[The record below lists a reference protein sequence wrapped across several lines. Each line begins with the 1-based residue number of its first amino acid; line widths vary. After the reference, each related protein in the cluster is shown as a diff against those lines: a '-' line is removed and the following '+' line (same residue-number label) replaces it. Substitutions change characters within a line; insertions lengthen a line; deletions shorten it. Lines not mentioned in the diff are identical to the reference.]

1 MVGTCF
7 GMGTSVVELAGMALS
22 DVVRV
27 GVFPPA
33 VLVDLP
39 PRPLREVLL
48 AFRSS
53 IQGRIPEILGDD
65 EEERIET
72 LVVLLDGTS
81 EDDLN
86 ALLQAATEA
95 LSRLEARRR
104 DRACRPRRDRRRP
117 GRRAPGGLGGHEGTV
132 GDLTAQWL

>member
-1 MVGTCF
+1 VVGTCF
-7 GMGTSVVELAGMALS
+7 GIGTSVVELARMSLG
-22 DVVRV
+22 DVVRATA
-27 GVFPPA
+27 FPSA

-39 PRPLREVLL
+39 ARPLREVLL

-86 ALLQAATEA
+86 VLLQAATEA
-95 LSRLEARRR
+95 LSRLEVRRR
-104 DRACRPRRDRRRP
+104 DRASRSRRDRRP
-117 GRRAPGGLGGHEGTV
+117 QERRVPVASEATKEPL
-132 GDLTAQWL
+132 AI